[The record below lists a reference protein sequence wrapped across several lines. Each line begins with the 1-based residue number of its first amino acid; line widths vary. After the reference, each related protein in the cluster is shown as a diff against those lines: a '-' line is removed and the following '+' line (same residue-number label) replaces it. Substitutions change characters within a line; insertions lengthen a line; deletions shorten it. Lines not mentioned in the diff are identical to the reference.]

1 MKFLIYNGNNQTII
15 ETKVKPEHSGKL
27 PNQSL

>member
-1 MKFLIYNGNNQTII
+1 MKFLIYNANNQTSI
-15 ETKVKPEHSGKL
+15 ETKVKPEHSDKL